1 MEHEFCSV
9 RLVLCMSSRLVGST
23 TLMVHRLIKVKRPNI
38 TEFNQSLMAE
48 SHHQGNFTALKS
60 QDGKWC
66 EITYFVCLFVC
77 AVKSSDGLS
86 V

>member
-1 MEHEFCSV
+1 M
-9 RLVLCMSSRLVGST
+9 VGFVYVIEVGWFYNPDGSQADQ
-23 TLMVHRLIKVKRPNI
+23 HNI
-38 TEFNQSLMAE
+38 IEFNQSLMAE

-60 QDGKWC
+60 LDGKWC